1 MARKKKPLRWWIV
14 RHPGAGRWYVD
25 PLQPGA
31 LAWYLRY
38 CDEEGY
44 TVVKTGP
51 FASREAAAL
60 VAIRM
65 AEAVGEEYRG

>member
-1 MARKKKPLRWWIV
+1 
-14 RHPGAGRWYVD
+14 VD
-25 PLQPGA
+25 PLAVGSFS
-31 LAWYLRY
+31 WYMRY

-51 FASREAAAL
+51 FATREAAAV

-65 AEAVGEEYRG
+65 AEAAGEEFRG